1 MIYMQTLSRQE
12 TGLTGTDGIGLA
24 DGLAGNG
31 LRGRLLAGA
40 AGLAGAERLWSRR
53 RRFLASMAT
62 SLN

>member
-53 RRFLASMAT
+53 R
-62 SLN
+62 